1 MYAIVQIANR
11 APKYRRRM
19 KTIPA
24 SASAGH
30 PIDFTMAVH
39 VNPAITYELSKVLLA
54 RASFNG
60 HFELLTAAWE
70 QLLGYGRQEFSA
82 KTLGELMVSGGAA
95 ATVAAILDR
104 QGIEPVDLTL
114 CCRNGK
120 RKSLRLHRRFDE
132 YADRIFILA
141 EEERVD
147 GPDRAK

>member
-39 VNPAITYELSKVLLA
+39 VNPAITYEWSKVLLA

-70 QLLGYGRQEFSA
+70 KLLGYGRQEFSA
-82 KTLGELMVSGGAA
+82 KTLGELMVAGGRCPGLRGAG
-95 ATVAAILDR
+95 R
-104 QGIEPVDLTL
+104 PV
-114 CCRNGK
+114 
-120 RKSLRLHRRFDE
+120 RR
-132 YADRIFILA
+132 
-141 EEERVD
+141 
-147 GPDRAK
+147 RAGRAQPQALIARP